1 MANRT
6 GTPASQSSRVPLV
19 MSDPPTECAWA
30 REAASARIDG
40 ELGEVE
46 SLRLD
51 RHLRA
56 CLGCFVHAADIGG
69 LAIAIRCSALE
80 QPATRMFTQRGAR
93 PRRRIGAVAVGAALA
108 VATGGVVWL
117 GFPGSSRSPGPVA
130 IEAGDAPS
138 ARADATQQRLLARLW
153 DAGGPPQGRMEAV

>member
-1 MANRT
+1 MS
-6 GTPASQSSRVPLV
+6 GPPA
-19 MSDPPTECAWA
+19 ECAWA

-40 ELGEVE
+40 ELRDVE

-56 CLGCFVHAADIGG
+56 CSGCFVHVADIGG
-69 LAIAIRCSALE
+69 LAIAIRGSALE
-80 QPATRMFTQRGAR
+80 QPTARMFTPGSRR
-93 PRRRIGAVAVGAALA
+93 PRRRVGAVAVGAALA
-108 VATGGVVWL
+108 LAVGGVWFGL
-117 GFPGSSRSPGPVA
+117 PGGSRSAVPVA

-153 DAGGPPQGRMEAV
+153 DAFGPPKGRMEAV